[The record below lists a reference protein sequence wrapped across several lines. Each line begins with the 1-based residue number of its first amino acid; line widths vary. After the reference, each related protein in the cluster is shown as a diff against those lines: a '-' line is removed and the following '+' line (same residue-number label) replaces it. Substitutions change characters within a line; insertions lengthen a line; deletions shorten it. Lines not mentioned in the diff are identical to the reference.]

1 MAKVT
6 VKRWLP
12 ASVLFEGE
20 QINIEVKRQS
30 LGEFLAFESEYFTY
44 ARPMPGGFE
53 APADEVEKRT
63 KSMLAWLEESFTK
76 FVRVPTGEVNDEG
89 SAVTEGKALHDL
101 ASGQLDFKID
111 VMNQIW
117 SHNRFGEEVRKKLRS
132 LSGSAT
138 TSDEPRLALPGTT
151 PEPTAAHA
159 KPEGFVP
166 TEAVDLGAVSTGMP
180 SGETSA

>member
-1 MAKVT
+1 MAKVL

-12 ASVLFEGE
+12 AVVLFEGE
-20 QINIEVKRQS
+20 SVNIEVKRQT

-53 APADEVEKRT
+53 APAEEIEKR
-63 KSMLAWLEESFTK
+63 KNDMLAWLQASFTK
-76 FVRVPTGEVNDEG
+76 YVRVPQGEIDDEGTPVTTGE
-89 SAVTEGKALHDL
+89 AFHDL
-101 ASGQLDFKID
+101 AAGQLDVKID

-138 TSDEPRLALPGTT
+138 TSDELRPELPGPT
-151 PEPTAAHA
+151 PEPIAGSA
-159 KPEGFVP
+159 KSETFAP
-166 TEAVDLGAVSTGMP
+166 TEAVDLGAVSTERP
-180 SGETSA
+180 SGEMNV